1 MLCAITPYPEEPML
15 NLSEFAAHHKERTV
29 APDAA
34 PCPRCGT
41 WCPRNEI
48 RRRSFWEPDLRQPT
62 IMDLD
67 VGCYICPNCP
77 KGSQWFTVAPADYR
91 TPGQYSL
98 LGKENVVD
106 LVKTHKLSFE
116 GAAAVGRK
124 TLHLAMLNATTVL
137 EWVREAGDAVD
148 HKARQEALVST
159 FSGQMDIDEVYDGEW
174 CQLKATDPLNNVE
187 LDWYLIEG
195 SATKDD
201 IREFLERLKSTGF
214 EPQLVTTDGSD
225 LYPDVI
231 TEVWPEAKHQRCVFH
246 FIKQVNEELGKAF
259 WVAYGT
265 MPEPPK
271 RTRGRPKKRGRPR
284 KDKLKRENR
293 KKVRKARFLLL
304 KRERNGPGQPDL
316 LDEKTHAS
324 LAEIIALCPP
334 LGVLRRLVVR
344 ILDLFGSTTTSHELA
359 RERRDAILEDPEF
372 AKTPGLE
379 KILGWLADEELFAKL
394 TRYLDFENAEKTSN
408 HVERENRE
416 FRKRQKSHYRIRSLA
431 SMCAL
436 LDLLSTRR
444 PITDEPCKLRRRTLL
459 PPAGVARK
467 EVSLAA

>member
-1 MLCAITPYPEEPML
+1 ML
-15 NLSEFAAHHKERTV
+15 NLSEVAAHHKERTI

-48 RRRSFWEPDLRQPT
+48 RRRGFWIPDLRQPT
-62 IMDLD
+62 IMDLG
-67 VGCYICPNCP
+67 VGCYICLNCP

-98 LGKENVVD
+98 PGKEVVVD
-106 LVKTHKLSFE
+106 LVKTFKLSIE
-116 GAAAVGRK
+116 GAAMVGRK
-124 TLHLAMLNATTVL
+124 VLHLGMLHPTTVL

-148 HKARQEALVST
+148 HKARLEALVSN

-174 CQLKATDPLNNVE
+174 CQLKATDPLNNIE
-187 LDWYLIEG
+187 LNWYLIEG

-201 IREFLERLKSTGF
+201 IREFLMRLKTAGF
-214 EPQLVTTDGSD
+214 EPKLVTTDGSD

-231 TEVWPEAKHQRCVFH
+231 AEVWPEAEHQRCVFH
-246 FIKQVNEELGKAF
+246 FIKQVNEVLGKAF
-259 WVAYGT
+259 WVAYKT

-271 RTRGRPKKRGRPR
+271 RKRGRPKKRGRPR

-293 KKVRKARFLLL
+293 KKVRNARYLLL
-304 KRERNGPGQPDL
+304 KRERNGPDQPDL
-316 LDEKTHAS
+316 LDEKARAS
-324 LAEIIALCPP
+324 LDEAIALCPP
-334 LGVLRRLVVR
+334 LGVLRRLIVR
-344 ILDLFGSTTTSHELA
+344 IHDLFGSTTTTQELA
-359 RERRDAILEDPEF
+359 QERREAILNDPEF
-372 AKTPGLE
+372 AATSGIE
-379 KILGWLADEELFAKL
+379 KILAWLADDDLFARL

-436 LDLLSTRR
+436 LDLLSARR
-444 PITDEPCKLRRRTLL
+444 PIPEQPRKLRRRTQV
-459 PPAGVARK
+459 PPAGQAGK